1 MIEFVYNSNDP
12 MTAKTSITITLPK
25 ETAYYLKK
33 LAKLKKVSVSVQA
46 NKFIEEGLEDFED
59 SQWSKI
65 ADKIMKKDMKT
76 ISHEEFWKKAL
87 KD

>member
-1 MIEFVYNSNDP
+1 MI
-12 MTAKTSITITLPK
+12 AKTSINITLPK
-25 ETAYYLKK
+25 ETAFYLKK

-65 ADKIMKKDMKT
+65 ADKIIKKDMRT
-76 ISHEEFWKKAL
+76 ISHEEFWQKVV
-87 KD
+87 

>member
-1 MIEFVYNSNDP
+1 

-46 NKFIEEGLEDFED
+46 NKFIEEGLENFED
-59 SQWSKI
+59 EQWGKR
-65 ADKIMKKDMKT
+65 AEAIMKKSMNT
-76 ISHEEFWKKAL
+76 ISHEEFWKKL
-87 KD
+87 L

>member
-1 MIEFVYNSNDP
+1 MIEFVCNPNDR
-12 MTAKTSITITLPK
+12 MISTTSITITLPK

-46 NKFIEEGLEDFED
+46 NTFIEEGLEDFED
-59 SQWSKI
+59 EQWSKI

-76 ISHEEFWKKAL
+76 ISHEEFWGKVL
-87 KD
+87 KH